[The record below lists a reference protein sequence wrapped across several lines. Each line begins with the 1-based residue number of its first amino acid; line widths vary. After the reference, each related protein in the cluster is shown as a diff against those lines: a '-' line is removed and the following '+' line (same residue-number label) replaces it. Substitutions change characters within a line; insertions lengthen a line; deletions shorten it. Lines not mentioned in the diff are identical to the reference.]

1 MCILSINMPR
11 HYVKTKNCGC
21 VVKTTTCGTKK
32 TPDGKMYLLGGHKHL
47 VICDNCKKMEDLN
60 EDTLHDMWMVDNM
73 TDDLGYAEWKQYDAK
88 DAKDILFS
96 EKTI

>member
-1 MCILSINMPR
+1 MPR

-21 VVKTTTCGTKK
+21 VVKATTCGTKK

-88 DAKDILFS
+88 DAKDILII